1 MLKNYLTVALR
12 SLLRHKGYSLLNVAG
27 LTLGMACCL
36 VLFQYVAYETS
47 FDTFHQRKDRI
58 YRATFEQTQNGED
71 QGFSVYVGPNL
82 GPTMAAEVPGI
93 ARYAR
98 VHPNYSYVVITYRG
112 PDEVRT
118 FKEERVLFVDS
129 TFLSMF
135 DFPLVHGDPLRAL
148 RQPGTLLMSETT
160 ARKYFGKEEALGKA
174 VTFTGW
180 VNDTF
185 TVTGVFKDVPV
196 TSHLQFD
203 VLLPMEE
210 VLKDGGYQGAEWR
223 GTNLNTYFE
232 TDENADVSAI
242 EAKISELY
250 MKYRSDEF
258 TSSNTQAEA
267 YLQPLLDIHLNKEI
281 QGPPAVTV
289 TGDRKTVY
297 FFTIIGLITLM
308 IALVNYVNL
317 ATARAMDRSKE
328 VGVRKVVGAQK
339 RQLVGQFLMESA
351 VTNILA
357 LVLAITLSLLLLP
370 VVNRVAEVEMTR
382 DLWLDGRF
390 WAVFLGVFGVG
401 ALLSGMYPAFVLS
414 SFKPVTVLKG
424 KVGAFT
430 SNMPLR
436 KVLVVVQFAASI
448 ALLAGTIIVSS
459 QLSYMRGLDTGL
471 DLEQILVVERPM
483 VRAERADR
491 GSEMTTL
498 KNELRKIPAVQEV
511 ALSTSTPGR
520 GFEGSASMYRV
531 SSDPSTS
538 KRISYTLIDDDFPS
552 VYGLKL
558 AAGQAYPEGFAMP
571 DSGARPVIIPE
582 AMVRDLGFSSIEE
595 AVDQRIT
602 SGQGSGFVIRGVF
615 EDFRWSSAHR
625 EAEAVLFGYNANGG
639 HISMKVTT
647 AALPQTIAAVEETYK
662 KLFPGNPFN
671 YYFAD
676 AAFDEQYRA
685 DRRFARLFGAFAG
698 IAIIIACLGLFG
710 LASFTAERRTK
721 EIGVRKV
728 LGATVGSVV
737 GLLSKEFVILV
748 GIAFLI
754 ATPAAYI
761 YMKGWLN
768 DFAYH
773 ISLGPGVFALAG
785 VIALFIALVTV
796 SSQAIKVATA
806 DPVKSLRYE

>member
-1 MLKNYLTVALR
+1 MLKNYFTVALR
-12 SLLRHKGYSLLNVAG
+12 SLLRHRGYSLLNVAG

-47 FDTFHQRKDRI
+47 FDAFHERKDRI
-58 YRATFEQTQNGED
+58 YRATFEQTKNGEE
-71 QGFSVYVGPNL
+71 QGFGATVGVIF

-93 ARYAR
+93 ARYTR
-98 VHPNYSYVVITYRG
+98 VHPNYGTAVISYRG
-112 PDEVRT
+112 EAEVRT
-118 FKEERVLFVDS
+118 FKEWGAFFVDS

-135 DFPLVHGDPLRAL
+135 DFPVVRGDPERAL
-148 RQPGTLLMSETT
+148 RQPQTLLMSETT
-160 ARKYFGKEEALGKA
+160 ARKYFGAEEAIGRT

-180 VNDTF
+180 VNGTY
-185 TVTGVFKDVPV
+185 TVSGVFKDVPV
-196 TSHLQFD
+196 TSHIQFD
-203 VLLPMEE
+203 VLLPMQD
-210 VLKDGGYQGAEWR
+210 LLRDGRFDREAWGWQ
-223 GTNLNTYFE
+223 NFVTYIE
-232 TDENADVSAI
+232 TDERADVSAI
-242 EAKISELY
+242 EAKITELY
-250 MKYRSDEF
+250 MKYRSDDF
-258 TSSNTQAEA
+258 TSSNTQAKA
-267 YLQPLLDIHLNKEI
+267 HLQPLLDIHLNKEI
-281 QGPPAVTV
+281 QGPAAV

-297 FFTIIGLITLM
+297 FFTIIGLITLI

-339 RQLVGQFLMESA
+339 TQLVGQFLMESG
-351 VTNILA
+351 VTNIVA
-357 LVLAITLSLLLLP
+357 LILAITLSLLLLP

-390 WAVFLGVFGVG
+390 WAVFLGIFGVG
-401 ALLSGMYPAFVLS
+401 ALLSGIYPAFVLS

-448 ALLAGTIIVSS
+448 ALLAGTVIVYS

-471 DLEQILVVERPM
+471 DLEQILVVEGPT
-483 VRAERADR
+483 VRAENADR

-498 KNELRKIPAVQEV
+498 KSELRKIPAVREV
-511 ALSTSTPGR
+511 ALSATTPGR
-520 GFEGSASMYRV
+520 GFMWYTMMYRETA
-531 SSDPSTS
+531 DPSTM
-538 KRISYTLIDDDFPS
+538 RQVRGTRIDDDFEK
-552 VYGLKL
+552 VFGLKL
-558 AAGQAYPEGFAMP
+558 AAGQAFTEGFAEP
-571 DSGARPVIIPE
+571 DSGASA
-582 AMVRDLGFSSIEE
+582 AMVNETMAQEMGFSTNEE
-595 AVDQRIT
+595 AIDQRIT
-602 SGQGSGFVIRGVF
+602 TGGGSVSIIRGVF

-625 EAEAVLFGYNANGG
+625 EAEAVIFQYDNGGG
-639 HISMKVTT
+639 HISMKMTT
-647 AALPQTIAAVEETYK
+647 TQLPQTISAVEDTYK
-662 KLFPGNPFN
+662 RLFPGNPFN

-676 AAFDEQYRA
+676 ASFDEQYKA
-685 DRRFARLFGAFAG
+685 DRRFATLFGAFAG

-748 GIAFLI
+748 GVAFLI
-754 ATPAAYI
+754 ATPAAYL
-761 YMKGWLN
+761 YMKDWLN

-773 ISLGPGVFALAG
+773 ITLGPGVFVLAG
-785 VIALFIALVTV
+785 VMALFIAIVTV
-796 SSQAIKVATA
+796 SYQAVKAALA
-806 DPVKSLRYE
+806 DPVRSLRYE